1 MEQILAIVRVNGRVP
16 RRAVLVDGALGDR
29 LACPGAPEVDLM
41 SRVCEI
47 ARQAMG
53 LPCYPRRTFDVL
65 DMAVSGNAAGAWEA
79 LKDDLMTGDFND
91 AEALAVL
98 RQGSNA
104 ASLVGC
110 LVGARDSPHVVHIA
124 CVMSRLMDS
133 LEEETRQELGKA
145 LACQLRAVMDS
156 FVLHGSLMS
165 RDVRDAVLDGFGL
178 LLGRVNLD
186 HARVGDAVLYALSCK
201 RDELLRLFLGYPGT
215 MVTHR
220 PAILPALLDRLTAA
234 QTQSRYPLVAL
245 LTSILESSPE
255 VVTGHE
261 IQITNIVCSCMND
274 PELDARLC
282 LALAGMVVATGGCG
296 SPMALSLGKGLG
308 TCAGALVRRIK
319 NVPSN

>member
-16 RRAVLVDGALGDR
+16 RRAVLVNGALGDR
-29 LACPGAPEVDLM
+29 LSCPGAPEVDLL

-65 DMAVSGNAAGAWEA
+65 DLALSGNAVGAWEA
-79 LKDDLMTGDFND
+79 LKDDLLTGDFND

-124 CVMSRLMDS
+124 CVTARLMGS
-133 LEEETRQELGKA
+133 LDEETRRELGKA

-156 FVLHGSLMS
+156 FARHGALMS
-165 RDVRDAVLDGFGL
+165 RDVRDAVLDGFGTL
-178 LLGRVNLD
+178 LERVDLD
-186 HARVGDAVLYALSCK
+186 LPRVGDAVLYALACK
-201 RDELLRLFLGYPGT
+201 RDELLRLFLGFPGT
-215 MVTHR
+215 MVAHR

-234 QTQSRYPLVAL
+234 QSQYPLVAL
-245 LTSILESSPE
+245 LTTILEASPD
-255 VVTGHE
+255 VVAGHE
-261 IQITNIVCSCMND
+261 VQITNIVCACMND
-274 PELDARLC
+274 MELDARLC
-282 LALAGMVVATGGCG
+282 MALAGMVVATGGCG
-296 SPMALSLGKGLG
+296 SPMALALGKGLAS
-308 TCAGALVRRIK
+308 CSSALVRRIK
-319 NVPSN
+319 NV

>member
-16 RRAVLVDGALGDR
+16 RRAVLIDGALGDR
-29 LACPGAPEVDLM
+29 VSRPEAPEVDLL

-53 LPCYPRRTFDVL
+53 VPCYPRRTFDVL
-65 DMAVSGNAAGAWEA
+65 DLALSGNAAGAWEA
-79 LKDDLMTGDFND
+79 LKDDLLTGDFND

-110 LVGARDSPHVVHIA
+110 MVGARDSPHVVHIA

-133 LEEETRQELGKA
+133 LDEETRRELGKA

-156 FVLHGSLMS
+156 FVRHGALMS
-165 RDVRDAVLDGFGL
+165 RDVRDAVLDGFGVL
-178 LLGRVNLD
+178 LERVDLD
-186 HARVGDAVLYALSCK
+186 LARVADAVLYALGCK
-201 RDELLRLFLGYPGT
+201 RDELLRLFLGYPGG

-234 QTQSRYPLVAL
+234 QSQARYPLVAL
-245 LTSILESSPE
+245 LARILEAAPE

-261 IQITNIVCSCMND
+261 VQLTDIVCSCMND

-282 LALAGMVVATGGCG
+282 LALAGMVIATGGCG
-296 SPMALSLGKGLG
+296 SPMALALGKGLG

-319 NVPSN
+319 NV